1 MVTIDE
7 LLKTKGREIY
17 SIAPTDW
24 VYTAMETM
32 ATHGVGALVVTDE
45 SGLAGILSERDYARK
60 VILQNRSSRD
70 TTVADIMTNNVI
82 DVSPTASVDEC
93 MVLMTD
99 NHIRHLPVVDSGK
112 LVGVISI
119 GDLVKTVIAEQQQTI
134 EQLQHYIAG

>member
-17 SIAPTDW
+17 SIAPTAW

-60 VILQNRSSRD
+60 VILQNRSSRS
-70 TTVADIMTNNVI
+70 TTVADIMTDNVI
-82 DVSPTASVDEC
+82 DVNPSASVDEC

-99 NHIRHLPVVDSGK
+99 NHIRHLPVVDNGE
-112 LVGVISI
+112 LIGVISI